1 MSDCPTCSTGVV
13 AVAVTPDLREYAPD
27 GAAAVGLCPRCL
39 GVDPVDSDAVGD
51 DQPAFDRVTPSFPDG
66 EAGVALALLIGKLPS
81 LAVEKPA
88 VRALRERAE
97 AAGGDVVLTLD
108 RLVAASDVE
117 PHFALERKV
126 VQMEQL
132 V

>member
-1 MSDCPTCSTGVV
+1 MTDCPTCSAGVV
-13 AVAVTPDLREYAPD
+13 TVGVPTDLREYAPD
-27 GAAAVGLCPRCL
+27 DAAAVGLCPQCL
-39 GVDPVDSDAVGD
+39 TVTAVDSSSAED
-51 DQPAFDRVTPSFPDG
+51 PPRFDRVAPPFPDG